1 MKLIHR
7 LGYYGL
13 GFFFGVVILI
23 FFLGG
28 KRASCDYSPT
38 ARVLKDIR
46 TKKHEYSRETLN
58 FFKSNRLDTTVVSVI
73 LEDGD
78 VDFGKSKT
86 KTEPCKTYY
95 IQGSEEYKTIELE
108 IENCDSIARIKQ
120 AWIKKGG

>member
-46 TKKHEYSRETLN
+46 TKKHEYSQNSLE
-58 FFKSNRLDTTVVSVI
+58 FFRNNQIDTSVVSLI
-73 LEDGD
+73 LKDGD
-78 VDFGKSKT
+78 VDFGKSHT
-86 KTEPCKTYY
+86 QTEPCKTYF
-95 IQGSEEYKTIELE
+95 IKGSEEFKMLELE

-120 AWIKKGG
+120 GWIRKGE